1 MDDDNVLFVRY
12 EDFYKVGVTYRSNS
26 VCNQS
31 IRNVEI
37 LVLMTTRS
45 SNRIYI
51 IGWMILW
58 WDKLMFRLSE
68 KFILTIERG
77 HVTSSDATRKTLDD
91 PVLQGS
97 ETL

>member
-1 MDDDNVLFVRY
+1 MFINTVFGGSWFNHVLGYTPHMDDDNVLFVRY

-51 IGWMILW
+51 IGWMIL
-58 WDKLMFRLSE
+58 
-68 KFILTIERG
+68 
-77 HVTSSDATRKTLDD
+77 
-91 PVLQGS
+91 
-97 ETL
+97 